1 MSEKIEQR
9 PEPRFKRGDLVFYFD
24 FDKNE
29 VLDDTIYYNPYWCSD
44 YYVYGLYKSQCFFEE
59 SRLFKTPLECL
70 NACYINAQ
78 DKMIG
83 AELELKA
90 AQRNVEFFY
99 NLCKEESERMKHE
112 QET

>member
-1 MSEKIEQR
+1 MNNLPNI
-9 PEPRFKRGDLVFYFD
+9 PEPRFKKGDLVYRFD
-24 FDKNE
+24 HNKNE
-29 VLDDTIYYNPYWCSD
+29 VVDDTVASNATLVSEESYI
-44 YYVYGLYKSQCFFEE
+44 YGLFKCKRFIAEE
-59 SRLFKTPLECL
+59 YLFKTPLECL
-70 NACYINAQ
+70 TAQYINAQ
-78 DKMIG
+78 EKMIG